1 MDLPQRKNPRA
12 KGFDYNSPG
21 AYFVTICTEGRK
33 CILSEITVIKH
44 QLQINGNVGD
54 GVYDVPCVR
63 LTQYGQIVDK
73 YIHIMNDKYD
83 NISVDK
89 YVIMPNHIHMI
100 IFVLP
105 ENPIN
110 GSSQAPN
117 PTNAVIPKFISLF
130 KRYCNRETGHKIFQ
144 RSYHDHIIRNENDYS
159 EICEYIESNPARWAE
174 GKYYQKASP

>member
-21 AYFVTICTEGRK
+21 AYFVTVCTEKRK
-33 CILSEITVIKH
+33 HILSSII
-44 QLQINGNVGD
+44 VGAIHESP
-54 GVYDVPCVR
+54 VVR

-144 RSYHDHIIRNENDYS
+144 RSYHDHIIRNEKDYL
-159 EICEYIESNPARWAE
+159 EIYQYIESNPARWAE
-174 GKYYQKASP
+174 DCYY